1 MKRFKFCLV
10 ALLSLLLM
18 TSCGDGDSDSP
29 FNPAGPGIEEGTD
42 DPNSIDINNVYGGWI
57 SELSKSDF
65 FVDYLYSIY
74 VNRDLTIEGYW
85 YEGIDDYGL
94 DEYSHFTGRAY
105 ISDNNLIIVAN
116 FSDEDE
122 ETETWDNITILQ
134 LSSSLLKIEQDE
146 FQISF
151 SRTSDIT
158 PPNAISPNNIYGEWK
173 GKAPIDDDEYLESIT
188 INSDNSISGR
198 WYEGDNEYS
207 QFGGTIFVEGKNV
220 TINFVFYDEDGNFD
234 EEETSDEL
242 TLVELTENTMVIR
255 EAGDEDQG
263 ELFSYY
269 NYCMYKPGGENLLPQ
284 SGDVYMFTSA
294 LPQVKNTNLTYQSAN
309 RYKCSNSGGSYYIDI
324 EAVLTKLSGGT
335 FTYSGDIGNFSARLL
350 NSNGFTSLV
359 WDMGAWNRYNIVVDP
374 NFSSYSRTQQI
385 EIEYSYYYNKQ
396 VSGTAIITIEQDA
409 YQGSSGG
416 SSGSGTG
423 GSSTQIITGKVSA
436 TVDVIGPGLSYDSY
450 AQYIDGKTC
459 TIEYT
464 YNPST
469 GEYYIYAGPYSSN
482 PDANGGKGLRHKA
495 QKGSNSITIMQDY
508 WLEYR
513 PNSVVPIK
521 YNWEARLK
529 FTLP

>member
-10 ALLSLLLM
+10 ALLSLLLIS
-18 TSCGDGDSDSP
+18 SCDNGDSDSP
-29 FNPAGPGIEEGTD
+29 FNPADPGIEEGTD
-42 DPNSIDINNVYGGWI
+42 NPNSIDINNVYGGWI

-65 FVDYLYSIY
+65 FIDYLYSIY

-105 ISDNNLIIVAN
+105 ISDNNMIIVAN

-122 ETETWDNITILQ
+122 EAETWDNITILQ
-134 LSSSLLKIEQDE
+134 LSSSILKIEQDE

-151 SRTSDIT
+151 SKTSNIT
-158 PPNAISPNNIYGEWK
+158 PPNAISQNNIYGEWK
-173 GKAPIDDDEYLESIT
+173 GKAPADDDEYLESIT
-188 INSDNSISGR
+188 INRDNSITGR

-207 QFGGTIFVEGKNV
+207 QFGGTIVVEGKNV
-220 TINFVFYDEDGNFD
+220 TINFVFFDENGNSD

-242 TLVELTENTMVIR
+242 TLVELTENTLVIR
-255 EAGDEDQG
+255 EAGEEDQG

-284 SGDVYMFTSA
+284 PGDVYMFTSA
-294 LPQVKNTNLTYQSAN
+294 LPRVKSTSLTYISSN
-309 RYKCSNSGGSYYIDI
+309 KYGCSNSGGSYYIDI
-324 EAVLTKLSGGT
+324 EAILTKLTGGT
-335 FTYSGDIGNFSARLL
+335 FTYSGDIGNYSARLL

-396 VSGTAIITIEQDA
+396 VSGTAIITIEQEA
-409 YQGSSGG
+409 YQSSSGG

-423 GSSTQIITGKVSA
+423 GSSTQIVTGKVSA
-436 TVDVIGPGLSYDSY
+436 IVDVIGPGLSYDSY

-495 QKGSNSITIMQDY
+495 QKGSNSITIMQDF